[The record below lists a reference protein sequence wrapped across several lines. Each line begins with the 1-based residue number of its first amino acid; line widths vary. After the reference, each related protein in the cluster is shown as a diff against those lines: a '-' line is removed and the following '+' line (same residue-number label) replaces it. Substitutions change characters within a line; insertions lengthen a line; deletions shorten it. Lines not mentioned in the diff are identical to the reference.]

1 MKTKRLPKKL
11 HEKARFEDEVIAAIR
26 KTDIEERQM
35 IAAEFE
41 NGARSYWPKVA
52 ARGIDPLALLVA
64 SLVDAESPLVMRGE
78 RITHGSLLDCA
89 KWVVNYRPEFFQP
102 VDNFVK
108 TGDNSHKTVDNVVEN
123 PVDKIASYPQFGAKK
138 PKIASNL
145 NSYPQPVDNY

>member
-1 MKTKRLPKKL
+1 MKNKFKL
-11 HEKARFEDEVIAAIR
+11 LREKARFEDEIIAAIR

-41 NGARSYWPKVA
+41 NGSKSYWPKVA

-78 RITHGSLLDCA
+78 RIAYGDLLDCA
-89 KWVVNYRPEFFQP
+89 KWAVVYRPEFFQP
-102 VDNFVK
+102 VDNSVK
-108 TGDNSHKTVDNVVEN
+108 PVDNSAKTVDNFVDK
-123 PVDKIASYPQFGAKK
+123 PVDKIASYPQAGTER
-138 PKIASNL
+138 PKITRNL